1 MQCVETEGVENG
13 GGVSEEE
20 EVDSEMETN
29 EEGEAL
35 RKKFTVKG
43 PAMYGFTVLVLYL
56 ITLLS
61 CLEA

>member
-1 MQCVETEGVENG
+1 MENG